1 MARFRPVAGALCCL
15 TVALLTL
22 GNARASD
29 TPLPVHWLVNYDEA
43 LASAK
48 AEGKWLLVW
57 MFDPA
62 SADANAALQSGVLD
76 QPAIGKRLAAS
87 FVAVK
92 LPLSATTRR
101 GEREVRLIE
110 QSGFA
115 ELRGRPGLAIVD
127 QTDENSP
134 LFGQVV
140 SVYPFYR
147 RGITAP
153 HLAELLDLPH
163 GTLTQR
169 TLIFAIRTHRD
180 RPASARGHMHP
191 LLSVEAQKHSIH
203 QARIHLQGHHGWD
216 ARFQAINAR
225 LPAGHVAYEVC
236 SESWPGQT
244 MMDAAE
250 ECIDSWRQSSGHWG
264 QVSRQASYYGY
275 DMRQGRNGVWY
286 ATGIFGRRR

>member
-1 MARFRPVAGALCCL
+1 MGRFRSVKGAVLCFL
-15 TVALLTL
+15 VLWITFAESQ
-22 GNARASD
+22 ASD
-29 TPLPVHWLVNYDEA
+29 ISTPSWLVSYDKA

-48 AEGKWLLVW
+48 SDRKWLLVW
-57 MFDPA
+57 IFDPA
-62 SADANAALQSGVLD
+62 SSEANAELQTSVLAE
-76 QPAIGKRLAAS
+76 QEIVERLSAS
-87 FVAVK
+87 YVAVK
-92 LPLSATTRR
+92 LPLTATTNR
-101 GEREVRLIE
+101 EEKEVRLIE

-115 ELRGRPGLAIVD
+115 ELRGRPGLAIID

-147 RGITAP
+147 RNITAP
-153 HLAELLDLPH
+153 HLAALLDLPH

-180 RPASARGHMHP
+180 RPASATGNMHP

-203 QARIHLQGHHGWD
+203 QASIGLQGHHNWD
-216 ARFQAINAR
+216 ARFHAINGR
-225 LPAGHVAYEVC
+225 LESGHVAYEVC

-244 MMDAAE
+244 MLDAAE
-250 ECIDSWRQSSGHWG
+250 ECVDSWRQSGGHWG